1 MLTVAPL
8 LLSFAPPQK
17 LATDDPA
24 AQRALF
30 DDFKS
35 RFSKSYATADEE
47 ALPHSTK
54 QLVLPPAVSHT
65 VFRPGAGKVK
75 ALLSDST

>member
-1 MLTVAPL
+1 MFVCPMILSYSAP
-8 LLSFAPPQK
+8 K
-17 LATDDPA
+17 LATDDPV

-47 ALPHSTK
+47 ALRRSRAAPTRRSSAT
-54 QLVLPPAVSHT
+54 
-65 VFRPGAGKVK
+65 
-75 ALLSDST
+75 

>member
-47 ALPHSTK
+47 ALRLHNF
-54 QLVLPPAVSHT
+54 VSFT
-65 VFRPGAGKVK
+65 QSIDKVRR
-75 ALLSDST
+75 